1 MTKAA
6 CLLAILF
13 TIRIEATTRCGVR
26 FQAPKGWTVTRV
38 ADKALK
44 DCRVGL
50 RPPDWDLQRRKSEIW
65 LPECPVSVTVSKRPT
80 IEVAG
85 HAGFERVGDRRAEV
99 DLPQFRELA
108 DDDWLVASKGL
119 SKATAIRGKTWR
131 GAIGETNVRTRTRDG
146 RHPGSSTEFRALFIE
161 AGGSARTSYAWCDA
175 PVGCEDVM
183 AALVAS
189 FRYLR

>member
-50 RPPDWDLQRRKSEIW
+50 RPPDWDLQRRTSEIW
-65 LPECPVSVTVSKRPT
+65 LSGVSGIR
-80 IEVAG
+80 
-85 HAGFERVGDRRAEV
+85 H
-99 DLPQFRELA
+99 REQ
-108 DDDWLVASKGL
+108 
-119 SKATAIRGKTWR
+119 TP
-131 GAIGETNVRTRTRDG
+131 
-146 RHPGSSTEFRALFIE
+146 HH
-161 AGGSARTSYAWCDA
+161 
-175 PVGCEDVM
+175 
-183 AALVAS
+183 
-189 FRYLR
+189 

>member
-1 MTKAA
+1 M
-6 CLLAILF
+6 AILF
-13 TIRIEATTRCGVR
+13 TIRIEATTRCGVH
-26 FQAPKGWTVTRV
+26 FQAPKGWIVTRL

-50 RPPDWDLQRRKSEIW
+50 RPADWDSQRRKSEIW
-65 LPECPVSVTVSKRPT
+65 FPDFPVSVTVSERPT

-85 HAGFERVGDRRAEV
+85 DAGFERVGDRRADV

-119 SKATAIRGKTWR
+119 SKATPIRGKTWR
-131 GAIGETNVRTRTRDG
+131 GAMGETNVRTRTRDG
-146 RHPGSSTEFRALFIE
+146 RHPASSNEFRALLIE
-161 AGGSARTSYAWCDA
+161 TGSSARTSYAWCDL
-175 PVGCEDVM
+175 PVGCEEIM
-183 AALVAS
+183 AAFVAS